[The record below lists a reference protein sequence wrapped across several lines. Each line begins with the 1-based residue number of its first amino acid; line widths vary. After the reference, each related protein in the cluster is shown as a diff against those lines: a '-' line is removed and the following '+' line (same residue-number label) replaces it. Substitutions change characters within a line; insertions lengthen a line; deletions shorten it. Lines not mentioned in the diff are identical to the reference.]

1 MAPSSLSDWTP
12 LPTADRDP
20 PPAPLTVRARTLAA
34 RSFFPEH
41 RHDWGQVVYA
51 IAGVLTVTTAGHS
64 YVISPDQAV
73 WVPPDLPHRVG
84 TFGGAEFRSLW
95 IDAGAADGLSRAAA
109 VFGVNALL
117 RALIV
122 EAASLAETEEAE
134 YRARVERLILD
145 QLARAA
151 PLPGA
156 LPWPRGER
164 LNRLCQA
171 LYDDPAD
178 ERSEQQWGKALAM
191 SERTLRRRFE
201 SELGMSLRSWRLRM
215 RLFKAVQLL
224 GGGMDV
230 TRTALELGYGSASAF
245 IHAFRTGMG
254 VSPQAYAR
262 KGALAPRRAE
272 TGETAQRLRGRTPAA

>member
-1 MAPSSLSDWTP
+1 MEPGSSPKWTA
-12 LPTADRDP
+12 LPTADHDP

-34 RSFFPEH
+34 RSYFPEH

-73 WVPPDLPHRVG
+73 WVPPRLPHRVG
-84 TFGGAEFRSLW
+84 TLGGAEFRSLW
-95 IDAGAADGLSRAAA
+95 IGADAARALSEDAA
-109 VFGVNALL
+109 VFGVNDLL

-122 EAASLAETEEAE
+122 EAADLGPAEDAG
-134 YRARVERLILD
+134 YRARVEHLILD
-145 QLARAA
+145 QLARFEA
-151 PLPGA
+151 LPGA

-178 ERSEQQWGKALAM
+178 ERTEQDWGRELAM
-191 SERTLRRRFE
+191 SGRTLRRKFE

-224 GGGMDV
+224 GGGLDV
-230 TRTALELGYGSASAF
+230 TRTALELGYGSTSAF

-254 VSPQAYAR
+254 ITPQAYAR
-262 KGALAPRRAE
+262 KGAFVRP
-272 TGETAQRLRGRTPAA
+272 

>member
-1 MAPSSLSDWTP
+1 MAPSSLSEWTP
-12 LPTADRDP
+12 LPTADREP

-95 IDAGAADGLSRAAA
+95 IDAGAAAGLSRDAA
-109 VFGVNALL
+109 VFGVDGLL

-122 EAASLAETEEAE
+122 EAAELAEAEADE
-134 YRARVERLILD
+134 ADYRGRVEQLILD

-178 ERSEQQWGKALAM
+178 TRSEQQWGKELAM
-191 SERTLRRRFE
+191 SGRTLRRRFE

-262 KGALAPRRAE
+262 NGAFPPRPA
-272 TGETAQRLRGRTPAA
+272 RTPERR